1 MTTYISSGTPR
12 QFTDGTDTYWAPQDA
27 VNSVTGGQG
36 VTTIRIINLSTTD
49 LAEIE
54 WQSGATTYDFVDVPY
69 STNSAEGVDAVFNV
83 SATVDGYV
91 VTIVDGGTAY
101 ALDDQVTMS
110 GNDLGGTSTA
120 NDLAFAVIGVDAE
133 TGAITAL
140 SAITGSPQWPQSYL
154 GITYVLPQHEAFVL
168 TQTAGSQGLYVLG
181 TVNSAS
187 MYIEPVTVVG
197 A

>member
-12 QFTDGTDTYWAPQDA
+12 QFTDGTDTYWAPEDA
-27 VNSVTGGQG
+27 VNSITGGAG
-36 VTTIRIINLSTTD
+36 VQTIRIINNSTTD
-49 LAEIE
+49 LGEVD
-54 WQSGATTYDFVDVPY
+54 WQSGAKTYDFVDVPY
-69 STNSAEGVDAVFNV
+69 VSNSADGAGAVFNV

-91 VTIVDGGTAY
+91 VTVVNGGNSYLVTE
-101 ALDDQVTMS
+101 QFTMS

-120 NDLAFAVIGVDAE
+120 NDLAFAVTAVDGD
-133 TGAITAL
+133 GAITGI
-140 SAITGSPQWPQSYL
+140 SAITGSPQWPQSYA

-181 TVNSAS
+181 TVASAS

-197 A
+197 N